1 MIEAKMHTLISEKR
15 DQLIAACE
23 TFNVARLDIF
33 GSAARG
39 DDFDP
44 VLSDADFLVA
54 FRPDAKTDFFLDLR
68 DAFERILGR
77 KVDLLDRR
85 ALEKSRNYIR
95 RRSILE
101 GAEPIYVA

>member
-1 MIEAKMHTLISEKR
+1 MHPMISEKR
-15 DQLIAACE
+15 DQLIAACKR
-23 TFNVARLDIF
+23 FDVARLDIF

-44 VLSDADFLVA
+44 ARSDADFLVA
-54 FRPDAKTDFFLDLR
+54 FRPNAKADFYLDLE

-77 KVDLLDRR
+77 KVDLIDRH
-85 ALEKSRNYIR
+85 AIGTSRNFIR

-101 GAEPIYVA
+101 NAEPIYVA